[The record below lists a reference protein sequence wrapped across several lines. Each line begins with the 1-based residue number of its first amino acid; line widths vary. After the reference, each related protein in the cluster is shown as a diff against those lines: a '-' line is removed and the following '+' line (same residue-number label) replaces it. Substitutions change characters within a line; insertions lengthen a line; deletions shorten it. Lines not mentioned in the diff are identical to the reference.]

1 MLRSLFK
8 LMAFIFVTLT
18 IIALVIDNTHSIIT
32 SHWTITP
39 LNKILVNL
47 LQTDIYSLNQ
57 SLCKIMPNFLSSICI
72 TLTYLP
78 AWIIFAALAI
88 IFCILT
94 YEKQRPFQKI
104 SYTYN
109 EEYI

>member
-1 MLRSLFK
+1 MLRPLCK

-18 IIALVIDNTHSIIT
+18 IIALVIDNAHSVIT
-32 SHWTITP
+32 SHWIITP

-47 LQTDIYSLNQ
+47 LQTDIDSLNQ
-57 SLCKIMPNFLSSICI
+57 SLHQIMPDFLSSICI

-78 AWIIFAALAI
+78 AWIIFGALATV
-88 IFCILT
+88 FCILN

-109 EEYI
+109 E

>member
-18 IIALVIDNTHSIIT
+18 IIALVIDNAHSVIT

-39 LNKILVNL
+39 LNRILVTL
-47 LQTDIYSLNQ
+47 LQTDIYNLNQ
-57 SLCKIMPNFLSSICI
+57 SLCKIMPDFLSSICI

-109 EEYI
+109 GEYI

>member
-18 IIALVIDNTHSIIT
+18 IVTLVIDNAHSVIT

-47 LQTDIYSLNQ
+47 LQTNIYNLNQ
-57 SLCKIMPNFLSSICI
+57 SLCKIMPDFLSSICI

-94 YEKQRPFQKI
+94 YKKQKPFQKI

-109 EEYI
+109 KEYI